1 MEAAGLLLRL
11 LALLV
16 AARCA
21 AELAERLRLPAVL
34 VEISAGVALGPS
46 LLGFIG
52 HDESLKFLG
61 ELGAIF
67 LLLEVGLHMD
77 LADLRRVG
85 RSALSVAVVGV
96 AVPMVGGFFAMRA
109 LGVDGQ
115 VALFLAAGITATSVG
130 ITARVF
136 ADMRSLASS
145 EAQTVLGAAVADDVI
160 GLLILTVVTRLSV
173 TGNVE
178 VTGVI
183 RVAAIGLG
191 FVIVATL
198 VGAWLAPLIF
208 DRLIGKARTEGTLLG
223 GGVAFT
229 LAFAGL
235 AAISG
240 LAAIVGAFVAG
251 VSLGRIQ
258 DRDDLS
264 RRLAPVS
271 HLFVPVF
278 FLLIGAEA
286 RASALADPQALLIV
300 GVLGVVAVLSKV
312 VAGLAVKRGSAD
324 RLLVG
329 IGMIPRGEVGVV
341 FATLGLA
348 SGVLNARAHA
358 SLLLVVLATT
368 MVAPPWLRRRIEKSR
383 RVAFER
389 AVESAPPEGWLIV
402 EDDEVELRAEPPGGL
417 AASIGL
423 DAAFLCR
430 ERRPGPRLLDWLT
443 RAPAE
448 SPRWDDDLRHR
459 FLTLLRGGNPRS
471 WRLLDVTGVLR
482 LLLPDIDAAL
492 RKRQQDPFDL
502 DPAGALRWDEL
513 EALNELVHNTGDP
526 AARLWSV
533 VDQDVVL
540 VAALARSA
548 FRGRDA
554 AASARKLAETIG
566 LEPRQAEEVEF
577 LVTERALLTAAA
589 TRMSMGR
596 EEAVLEL
603 AAHVGI
609 RPRADALYLLAAA
622 TTTDPTA
629 RDALDE
635 LYGLITSAIAHPELT
650 GAATSDLVEAKKQAA
665 VAALSRIPETVARRL
680 LDDAPRRYLLV
691 HDPQTI
697 ARHARMLDPLPVRDE
712 VRIHADPDLEKG
724 EWTAHVVTLDKPGV
738 LAAIT
743 RAFSTCDI
751 PIAEAWISTWANGAV
766 VDSFR
771 VAAPRDV
778 DFGAVRDT
786 VKGLLA
792 GGESNGGPVAI
803 AGALE
808 IDNIASPWHTI
819 VEIRAKDRKGLL
831 HRVAEAFARAGLQIQ
846 HATVRT
852 DGDVAVDTFLVTN
865 ANGHKLGPDG
875 ETDLQLAF
883 EGKPL
888 RRWSTKRLRR
898 RLAIGPK
905 AGQG

>member
-21 AELAERLRLPAVL
+21 AELAERLKLPAVL
-34 VEISAGVALGPS
+34 VEITAGVLLGPS

-85 RSALSVAVVGV
+85 RSALGVAGVGV
-96 AVPMVGGFFAMRA
+96 VVPMIGGFATMRA
-109 LGVDGQ
+109 LGVEGE

-160 GLLILTVVTRLSV
+160 GLLILTVVTRRST
-173 TGNVE
+173 TGNVD
-178 VTGVI
+178 VGGVVGI
-183 RVAAIGLG
+183 AALGIG
-191 FVIVATL
+191 FVVVATA

-208 DRLIGKARTEGTLLG
+208 DRLISRARTEGTLLG

-235 AAISG
+235 AAVSG

-264 RRLAPVS
+264 RRLAPVG

-278 FLLIGAEA
+278 FMLIGAEA

-300 GVLGVVAVLSKV
+300 GVLGVVAVLGKV
-312 VAGLAVKRGSAD
+312 VAGLAVKKGTAD
-324 RLLVG
+324 RYLVG

-348 SGVLNARAHA
+348 GGVLNARNHA
-358 SLLLVVLATT
+358 ALLIVVLATT
-368 MVAPPWLRRRIEKSR
+368 VVAPPWLRHRIQRIR

-389 AVESAPPEGWLIV
+389 AVESAPPEGWLV
-402 EDDEVELRAEPPGGL
+402 VGDEEVELRAEPPAGL
-417 AASIGL
+417 APHIGL

-430 ERRPGPRLLDWLT
+430 ERRPGARLLDWLT

-448 SPRWDDDLRHR
+448 SPSWDEDLRHR
-459 FLTLLRGGNPRS
+459 FLTVLRGGNARS
-471 WRLLDVTGVLR
+471 WRLLDVTGLLR
-482 LLLPDIDAAL
+482 LLLPDIDTAM
-492 RKRQQDPFDL
+492 RKRKQDAFDL
-502 DPAGALRWDEL
+502 DPAAGLRWGEV
-513 EALNELVHNTGDP
+513 ETLNDLVQRSDDP

-548 FRGRDA
+548 FRGSEA
-554 AASARKLAETIG
+554 AASARRLAETIG
-566 LEPRQAEEVEF
+566 LEQRQVDEVEF
-577 LVTERALLTAAA
+577 LVAERELLTAAA
-589 TRMSMGR
+589 TRISMGR

-622 TTTDPTA
+622 TTTDPTS

-635 LYGLITSAIAHPELT
+635 LYGLITSAMAHPELA
-650 GAATSDLVEAKKQAA
+650 GVATTDLVEAKKEA
-665 VAALSRIPETVARRL
+665 VIHALQRMPETVSRRL
-680 LDDAPRRYLLV
+680 LEDAPRRYLLV
-691 HDPQTI
+691 HTPQTI
-697 ARHARMLDPLPVRDE
+697 ARHAKMLDPLPTRDE
-712 VRIHADPDLEKG
+712 VRVHADPDLEKG
-724 EWTAHVVTLDKPGV
+724 EWTVDVATLDKPGV

-743 RAFSTCDI
+743 KAFATCGI
-751 PIAEAWISTWANGAV
+751 PIVEAWISTWANGAA
-766 VDSFR
+766 VDVFR
-771 VAAPRDV
+771 VTATRDA

-786 VKGLLA
+786 AMALLA
-792 GGESNGGPVAI
+792 GAESNGGPVAI
-803 AGALE
+803 VGQLD
-808 IDNIASPWHTI
+808 IDNVASPWYTI
-819 VEIRAKDRKGLL
+819 VEVRADDRRGLL
-831 HRVAEAFARAGLQIQ
+831 HRVTEAFSRAGVQIQ

-852 DGDVAVDTFLVTN
+852 EGDQAVDVFLVTN
-865 ANGHKLGPDG
+865 ANGNKLDPDG
-875 ETDLQLAF
+875 EAALRLAF
-883 EGKPL
+883 DGKPL
-888 RRWSTKRLRR
+888 RRWTPKRLRSMGKAA
-898 RLAIGPK
+898 LPK
-905 AGQG
+905 